1 MEYAEFEVE
10 YRRVYE
16 AILNGR
22 RGPDLTGEVARL
34 SALAAQIDDE
44 DDREDAYL
52 EVSIVESAAARGPA
66 EPPSEVIL
74 QAREA
79 YAEAVRDDGT
89 MAERLARAEEGM
101 RALERL
107 SPGANSDEKQAIG
120 DYEHTLH
127 MHIGALRLMQ

>member
-10 YRRVYE
+10 YRQVYE
-16 AILNGR
+16 EILNGR
-22 RGPDLTGEVARL
+22 GDRDLTEEVARL

-52 EVSIVESAAARGPA
+52 EVSVIESFAVRGPA
-66 EPPSEVIL
+66 EPPSEIVM
-74 QAREA
+74 QAREV
-79 YAEAVRDDGT
+79 YSEAVRDDGT
-89 MAERLARAEEGM
+89 TAERLARAEEGM

-107 SPGANSDEKQAIG
+107 SPGANADEKAAIG

-127 MHIGALRLMQ
+127 MQIGALRLMQ